1 MARNI
6 KKQLADY
13 DKKVKG
19 KDPFTVLDLFH
30 IAEEAKKEG
39 FIDPYEIT
47 VIALKVGYMAG
58 YNKRKSEQRAKA

>member
-30 IAEEAKKEG
+30 IAEEAKTENG

-58 YNKRKSEQRAKA
+58 YNRRKRERKA